1 MEDNKRVICRPDSPM
16 DGPTDGVMMKTD
28 CIRTD
33 FLSNPNEGEAVF
45 QQSEKSEASITAS
58 VELGIFSIRDRASGV
73 MLTIALADAIE
84 MCREAI
90 NVSEELSPKDDES
103 EETLQ

>member
-1 MEDNKRVICRPDSPM
+1 MEDNKRVICRPDN
-16 DGPTDGVMMKTD
+16 PTDGPLDGILMKTD

-33 FLSNPNEGEAVF
+33 LLDNPKEDEAVF
-45 QQSEKSEASITAS
+45 QQRDKSEASITAS
-58 VELGIFSIRDRASGV
+58 VELGVFSIRDRASGV

-90 NVSEELSPKDDES
+90 VVSEEVSPKTDEP
-103 EETLQ
+103 EENLH